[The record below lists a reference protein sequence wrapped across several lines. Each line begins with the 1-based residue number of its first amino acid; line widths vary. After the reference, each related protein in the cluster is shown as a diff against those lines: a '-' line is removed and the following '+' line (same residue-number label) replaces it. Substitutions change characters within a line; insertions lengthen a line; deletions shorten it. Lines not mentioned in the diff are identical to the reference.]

1 MRFLLRRLLHSLFLL
16 AAASVIAFALVNLAP
31 GDFYDELRLRP
42 EVSARTVAA
51 IRSEHDLGRS
61 LPERYFQWLRS
72 VIHGDWGVSLAY
84 NSPARPIV
92 WSRAKN
98 TLLLGATATVLAWLI
113 AMPLG
118 LWVAATPAKWANA
131 LANATVAVLLATPE
145 LVLALV
151 MLLFAVRTGYFPA
164 GGLRDSVGSESGG
177 ASLWARGA
185 DVAKHLVLPAVC
197 LAAGLLPL
205 LVLHVRTAGKE
216 ALASPF
222 VTAARAYGIPF
233 RRVLLRHVLPA
244 AANPLISLLGLSL
257 GLMMSSSLIVE
268 AIFSWP
274 GLGQLM
280 WNAILERDF
289 FLIVDAVLLA
299 TGFLIAGNLFSDVL
313 LYASDPRIRAE

>member
-1 MRFLLRRLLHSLFLL
+1 MRFLLRRLLHSLLLL

-31 GDFYDELRLRP
+31 GDFYDALRLRP
-42 EVSARTVAA
+42 EVSAGTVAA
-51 IRSEHDLGRS
+51 IRSEHGLDRS
-61 LPERYFQWLRS
+61 LPEKYLGWLRS
-72 VIHGDWGVSLAY
+72 VLEGDWGVSLAY

-98 TLLLGATATVLAWLI
+98 TLLLGATATLLAWLL

-118 LWVAATPAKWANA
+118 LWVAAYPAKWSNA
-131 LANATVAVLLATPE
+131 LVSVTISILLATPE
-145 LVLALV
+145 LVLALL
-151 MLLFAVRTGYFPA
+151 MLLFAVRTGYLPA
-164 GGLRDSVGSESGG
+164 GGMLDEAARGSRA
-177 ASLWARGA
+177 ASLWEQAA
-185 DVAKHLVLPAVC
+185 DLTRHLFLPTAC
-197 LAAGLLPL
+197 LAAGLLPI
-205 LVLHVRTAGKE
+205 LVLHVRAAGKE

-233 RRVLLRHVLPA
+233 RRVLLRHALPA
-244 AANPLISLLGLSL
+244 AANPLISLVGLSL
-257 GLMMSSSLIVE
+257 GLMMSSSLVVE

-299 TGFLIAGNLFSDVL
+299 TGFLIGANLLSDLL
-313 LYASDPRIRAE
+313 LYASDPRIRAG